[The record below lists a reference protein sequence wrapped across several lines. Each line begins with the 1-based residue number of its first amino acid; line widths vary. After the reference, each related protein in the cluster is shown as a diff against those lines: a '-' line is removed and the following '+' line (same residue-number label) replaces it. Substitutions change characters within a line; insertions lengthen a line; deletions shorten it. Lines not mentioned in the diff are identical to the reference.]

1 MFFYFKTIYIRGN
14 VKFFYKEP
22 NSNCYQNAPMGTVV
36 DNTVTKRKINNI
48 QDIEFS
54 DFYLISQNTRQGT
67 VSPSHFRILVNEFFP
82 ERPECLQILTYK
94 LTHMYYNW
102 PVSLN
107 ALLLKRKMEN

>member
-14 VKFFYKEP
+14 VKFFYTEP

-94 LTHMYYNW
+94 LTHMY
-102 PVSLN
+102 L
-107 ALLLKRKMEN
+107 